1 MKKPQTGIVIAA
13 PKAEA
18 IMLEMNFDRSI
29 GGIHTAVIGWIAGH
43 EAEDENK
50 KKHIFCTNSDCNK
63 IPLNYLQAW
72 NLKELSRRP
81 LRSSPYW
88 LRKVWA
94 EYKR

>member
-50 KKHIFCTNSDCNK
+50 KNTFFAQIRIAIKFRLITSKHET
-63 IPLNYLQAW
+63 
-72 NLKELSRRP
+72 
-81 LRSSPYW
+81 
-88 LRKVWA
+88 
-94 EYKR
+94 